1 VIKVSKTPP
10 PSQAIHRDMKS
21 PGRHASLWLLGVL
34 WTALFACAAHAQN
47 TLLWSTNYYLISG
60 TDTDGLRS
68 SMHVSKPWKDRGD
81 MSSLVGLTTWHI
93 GWRFHVSPTPSGCRC
108 SSFTTRTAITNTLPR
123 WLPPTNAPP
132 DLKNAWAR
140 FATALGQHEAGHSRL
155 ALAALAEMH
164 RQVKALGEDLDCDAL
179 RKKINE
185 VAQRTLDDFR
195 KRDEEYD
202 RITDHGG
209 TQGAWLPSPGRG
221 PGRN

>member
-1 VIKVSKTPP
+1 MKTTTLLPNTLL
-10 PSQAIHRDMKS
+10 
-21 PGRHASLWLLGVL
+21 ASWFLLGIL
-34 WTALFACAAHAQN
+34 LPALAPCAVHAQN

-60 TDTDGLRS
+60 TDTDGLRR
-68 SMHVSKPWKDRGD
+68 SMHGSKPWQDRPD
-81 MSSLVGLTTWHI
+81 MAGMVGLTTWHI

-123 WLPPTNAPP
+123 WLPPTHAPP
-132 DLKNAWAR
+132 ELKNAWAR

-155 ALAALAEMH
+155 ALAAVAQMH
-164 RQVKALGEDLDCDAL
+164 QQVKALGEDLDCDAL

-202 RITDHGG
+202 RITNHGA
-209 TQGAWLPSPGRG
+209 TQGASLPHRIRG
-221 PGRN
+221 PDSN